1 MNDNPLPPG
10 KSEEECKQTA
20 SEAVKPES
28 VAPHKQEHEDR
39 KSKVLRLV
47 TDSVL
52 VLLITAAI
60 GASGYYLKQQ
70 YQRFRVPTPM
80 EMVMQ
85 ENEQLCNK
93 HEALREKAF
102 HADEQLH
109 MRRRLAHQERRLG
122 RDSQQIADL
131 EASIAEQRS
140 RILAIQHEIR
150 SADKEYRSVARSL
163 LPGMPIG
170 NATTTTGK
178 AYRNAVI
185 YRIDNKNVVLRTP
198 EGQSRF
204 PVRQLVKDNL
214 PPLAR
219 YAFGLDNLVDMS
231 DFDTAE
237 SLDAPVKQEATPI
250 ADPAPTPA
258 PASEKRAE
266 TSYEPEEGAP
276 VVDTDASSTTTNT
289 GDDSDSAQVT
299 DDGLAPW

>member
-1 MNDNPLPPG
+1 MNEKPSPTNQSAED
-10 KSEEECKQTA
+10 SERTESAAAKQ
-20 SEAVKPES
+20 ES
-28 VAPHKQEHEDR
+28 VVQQKQGSADR
-39 KSKVLRLV
+39 KNKIFRLV
-47 TDSVL
+47 ADSML
-52 VLLITAAI
+52 VLLITAAT
-60 GASGYYLKQQ
+60 GTTGYYLKHQ
-70 YQRFRVPTPM
+70 YERFRVPTPM

-85 ENEQLCNK
+85 ENEQLCKK
-93 HEALREKAF
+93 HEALRERAF

-109 MRRRLAHQERRLG
+109 MRRRLAYQERRLG
-122 RDSQQIADL
+122 QDSQQIADL

-140 RILAIQHEIR
+140 RVLAIQHEIR
-150 SADKEYRSVARSL
+150 SADKECRSVARSL

-185 YRIDNKNVVLRTP
+185 YRIDNKNIVLRTP

-214 PPLAR
+214 PTLAR
-219 YAFGLDNLVDMS
+219 YAFGLENLVDVS

-237 SLDAPVKQEATPI
+237 SLDTPVKQESAPAT
-250 ADPAPTPA
+250 APAPTPSPA
-258 PASEKRAE
+258 PEKRAE

-276 VVDTDASSTTTNT
+276 VVDTDANSTTTNS
-289 GDDSDSAQVT
+289 GGASEGSQVT

>member
-1 MNDNPLPPG
+1 MSENPLPTDKPAED
-10 KSEEECKQTA
+10 SERPAATL
-20 SEAVKPES
+20 SKPEE
-28 VAPHKQEHEDR
+28 ATPQKQESEDR
-39 KSKVLRLV
+39 ESKVLKLAA
-47 TDSVL
+47 DSTL

-60 GASGYYLKQQ
+60 GATGYYLKEQ
-70 YQRFRVPTPM
+70 YERFRVPTPM
-80 EMVMQ
+80 EIVMQ
-85 ENEQLCNK
+85 ENEQLCQK

-109 MRRRLAHQERRLG
+109 MRRRLAYQERRLG
-122 RDSQQIADL
+122 QDSQKIADL

-140 RILAIQHEIR
+140 RVLAIQHEIR
-150 SADKEYRSVARSL
+150 SADKECRSVARSL

-185 YRIDNKNVVLRTP
+185 YRIDNKNIVLRTP

-214 PPLAR
+214 PTLAR
-219 YAFGLDNLVDMS
+219 YAFGLENLVDMS

-237 SLDAPVKQEATPI
+237 SLDTPLKQEPAP
-250 ADPAPTPA
+250 AASPAPTPA
-258 PASEKRAE
+258 PAQKQQKE

-276 VVDTDASSTTTNT
+276 VVDTDANSTTTNS
-289 GDDSDSAQVT
+289 GEASDSTQVT

>member
-1 MNDNPLPPG
+1 MNEPPLPTG
-10 KSEEECKQTA
+10 KSAESSEQTA
-20 SEAVKPES
+20 ATSVKPES
-28 VAPHKQEHEDR
+28 AAPQKQEPEDR
-39 KSKVLRLV
+39 KSEVLRLV
-47 TDSVL
+47 TDSML

-85 ENEQLCNK
+85 ENEQLCKK

-102 HADEQLH
+102 HADEQVH
-109 MRRRLAHQERRLG
+109 MRRRLAYQERRLG

-150 SADKEYRSVARSL
+150 SADKECRSVARSL
-163 LPGMPIG
+163 LVGMPIG

-204 PVRQLVKDNL
+204 PVRILVKDNL
-214 PPLAR
+214 PTLAR
-219 YAFGLDNLVDMS
+219 YAFGLEHLVDMS

-237 SLDAPVKQEATPI
+237 SLDTPVKQESAPI
-250 ADPAPTPA
+250 PDPDQAPL
-258 PASEKRAE
+258 PASEKREE

-276 VVDTDASSTTTNT
+276 VVDTDANSTTTNT
-289 GDDSDSAQVT
+289 GDDSGSSQVT